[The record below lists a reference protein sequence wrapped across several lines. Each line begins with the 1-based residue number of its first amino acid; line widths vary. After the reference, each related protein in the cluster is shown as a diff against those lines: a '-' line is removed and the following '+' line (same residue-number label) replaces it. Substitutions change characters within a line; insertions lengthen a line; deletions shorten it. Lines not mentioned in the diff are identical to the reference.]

1 MVNFVLRPYSS
12 AVNCRQPRELIFVRG
27 KFKFMFILLRCK
39 FPWERTV
46 YVFRVKC
53 MQYCVDTNGYNRFA
67 TSTFSQMF
75 RLFARAPCGRNKKK
89 VFFYFHEWVRT
100 QSYLKLLSTY
110 KMVSTILFY
119 MLVYSIAI
127 DSYFLR
133 LYTSMHKG

>member
-27 KFKFMFILLRCK
+27 KFKFMFISLRCK

-53 MQYCVDTNGYNRFA
+53 MQYCVDTNLAITGLRRLPFPRCFDFLPERLAGGIRKRF
-67 TSTFSQMF
+67 
-75 RLFARAPCGRNKKK
+75 
-89 VFFYFHEWVRT
+89 FFIFHEWVRT

-110 KMVSTILFY
+110 KMVSTILFH

-127 DSYFLR
+127 DS
-133 LYTSMHKG
+133 